1 MTRRYWLLFLL
12 AAGCSDHD
20 QSVVDSDSAA
30 PAAQVKRTSSVADQP
45 FDTESVRSAVAAWH
59 VKQDGLSNLDQET
72 ENNLQTITV
81 FPMPDHPELCLAIC
95 DYQREWWGFF
105 GVYGLEVGKI
115 VWQAECS
122 DPPAEQSIRWLRGL
136 KLDGFACP
144 IVEVYGQTHMGNG
157 NLYLYE
163 LVNQKLVKIL
173 ETRAVDCHLNGD
185 AQTFKGGRLL
195 SRYLDLNEDG
205 VADLLL
211 TGEIEQHGMD
221 DDKANEYVV
230 LSTFPCQNAFL
241 WNSASHRYEED
252 LSRRIGLSDDVR

>member
-12 AAGCSDHD
+12 AAGCSDHGP
-20 QSVVDSDSAA
+20 SAANSDSAA
-30 PAAQVKRTSSVADQP
+30 PTAQGKSTSSVADQP
-45 FDTESVRSAVAAWH
+45 FDSESVHSAVAAWH
-59 VKQDGLSNLDQET
+59 VKQDGLSTLDQET

-81 FPMPDHPELCLAIC
+81 FPVPDHPELCLAIC

-105 GVYGLEVGKI
+105 GVYGLEDGKI

-122 DPPAEQSIRWLRGL
+122 DRPTEQSIRWMRGL
-136 KLDGFACP
+136 KINGFAHP
-144 IVEVYGQTHMGNG
+144 IIEVYGQTHMGNG
-157 NLYLYE
+157 SLYLYE

-173 ETRAVDCHLNGD
+173 QTRAVDCHLSGD
-185 AQTFKGGRLL
+185 GQTFKCGRLL
-195 SRYLDLNEDG
+195 SRYSDLNADG

-211 TGEIEQHGMD
+211 TGEIEQHGTD

-230 LSTFPCQNAFL
+230 LSTFLCQKAFL

-252 LSRRIGLSDDVR
+252 LSRRIGLSDDFR